1 MPAFTLQ
8 FPRSQYPS
16 LQVGDLGYYAVMNS
30 EELVDADGVP
40 TGDSIIVETGG
51 FQLNNPGED
60 LMDLGPILSIDN
72 TTTLADGTLTTSIT
86 FDKPGYIEDPTLI
99 DFVFFSKN
107 DKGTAGPATNI
118 NKTSPLGYYARAK
131 FICSD
136 GGKAE
141 MFSTS
146 CEVSESSK

>member
-16 LQVGDLGYYAVMNS
+16 LQVGDLGYYAVMTS
-30 EELVDADGVP
+30 EDLDGDGEADIV
-40 TGDSIIVETGG
+40 VETGG
-51 FQLNNPGED
+51 FQTNDPSED

-72 TTTLADGTLTTSIT
+72 TTALADGTLTTSIT

-107 DKGTAGPATNI
+107 DKSFSGPATNI
-118 NKTSPLGYYARAK
+118 NKSSLLGYYAKAK
-131 FICSD
+131 FVCAD
-136 GGKAE
+136 GNEAE
-141 MFSTS
+141 MFSAS
-146 CEVSESSK
+146 CEINESSK